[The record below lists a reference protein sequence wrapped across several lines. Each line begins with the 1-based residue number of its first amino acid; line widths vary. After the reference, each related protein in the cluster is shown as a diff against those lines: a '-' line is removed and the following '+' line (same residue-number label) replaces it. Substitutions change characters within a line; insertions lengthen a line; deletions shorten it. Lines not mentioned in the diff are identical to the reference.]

1 MFALFN
7 LSIFISAFLLF
18 LIQPMTANI
27 LLPKVG
33 GSPNIWNACTVFFQ
47 ISLLA
52 GYLYSYV
59 LSGRFSLKR
68 QIVIHCLLLFVAL
81 FAVRF
86 QFQTDII
93 DVNRPAAGVLKS
105 LLKNIFF
112 PFVLLSTTSPLIQ
125 RWLSLSDLKERK
137 NPYSL
142 YVCSNIG
149 SLAALYIY
157 PLAIEKIFGIK
168 SQGVLWHFL
177 FGCFFC
183 TVLGIAFYLNKTTFQ
198 TDEISKNKT
207 IPKID
212 AVSVFYWILLAFI
225 PSSLM
230 LRVTN
235 HLSTDIGGLPF
246 LWILPLSLYLFSF
259 ILTFSKFYTP
269 DAAGIFRRLYKT
281 AVVLVIIFFFHFKIL
296 SSARDN
302 LFLIFSHCLFY
313 FIFSVYCHGL
323 LSVRKPAPEK
333 LTLFYLCLAVGGAL
347 GGVFNTFAAP
357 YLFLSFMEYPFILA
371 ASLPFV
377 LSSFS
382 KDKKDLIKNI
392 LLSAAAVLL
401 FVFVPNFSA
410 AVEKKLQNLPEI
422 KIGIDLLLAAAG
434 FFFIFSK
441 KKNLPLFFSFLVLFL
456 LLHSGRTAEAVFQ
469 KRNFFGTLAVKK
481 IASGNPFLP
490 SFIVLEHGDTFHG
503 VQKVRILPEKIIYSY
518 DPDAYYGPQSAIKD
532 FFKIFKR
539 PSPAVIAWLG
549 LGSGATICY
558 APPQTRHDIFEIDR
572 DIVEISTKH
581 RYFRYLEHCAPSADI
596 KIGDARIEIGKQTN
610 QKYDLI
616 VIDVFSSH
624 FIPVHLTT
632 EEAVET
638 YRSKLKPGGLILF
651 HISSRAF
658 NVEPVLAKIAAELK
672 MVFIVRYL
680 PPYDRDYPQ
689 WGVLSDNPQSPEI
702 KALLSMPGWKTVK
715 AKQDSP
721 LWTDDFHNLLSA
733 LRR

>member
-1 MFALFN
+1 MFVLFN

-52 GYLYSYV
+52 GYFYSYF
-59 LSGRFSLKR
+59 LSGHFSLKR
-68 QIVIHCLLLFVAL
+68 QILIHCLLLFAAL

-93 DVNRPAAGVLKS
+93 NVSRPAAGTLKS

-149 SLAALYIY
+149 SLTALYIY
-157 PLAIEKIFGIK
+157 PLAIEKIFSIK
-168 SQGVLWHFL
+168 NQGLLWHVL

-183 TVLGIAFYLNKTTFQ
+183 TVLGIAFYLSKTTFR
-198 TDEISKNKT
+198 TDEVSKNKT
-207 IPKID
+207 IPKIS
-212 AVSVFYWILLAFI
+212 AISIFYWVLLAFI

-230 LRVTN
+230 LGVTN

-246 LWILPLSLYLFSF
+246 LWILPLSLYLLSF

-269 DAAGIFRRLYKT
+269 DAAGIFRRLYKA

-323 LSVRKPAPEK
+323 LSARKPAPEK

-357 YLFLSFMEYPFILA
+357 YLFLSFMEYPFILT

-377 LSSFS
+377 LGSFS
-382 KDKKDLIKNI
+382 ENKKDLIKNI
-392 LLSAAAVLL
+392 LLGTAVILL
-401 FVFVPNFSA
+401 FVFVPNFGA

-434 FFFIFSK
+434 FIFIFSK
-441 KKNLPLFFSFLVLFL
+441 KKNLPLFFLFLTLFL
-456 LLHSGRTAEAVFQ
+456 LFHSGRTSEIIFQ
-469 KRNFFGTLAVKK
+469 KRNFFGTIAVKK
-481 IASGNPFLP
+481 IASGNPLLP

-518 DPDAYYGPQSAIKD
+518 DPDAYYGAQSAIKD

-539 PSPAVIAWLG
+539 PSSAAVAWLG

-558 APPQTRHDIFEIDR
+558 APAQTRHDIFEIDR

-581 RYFRYLEHCAPSADI
+581 RYFRYLEHCAPAADI
-596 KIGDARIEIGKQTN
+596 KTGDARIEIGKQIN

-632 EEAVET
+632 KEAVET

-689 WGVLSDNPQSPEI
+689 WGVLSDNPESPEI
-702 KALLSMPGWKTVK
+702 KALLSMPGWKTAK
-715 AKQDSP
+715 AKKNTP